1 MRTIITIVIDSK
13 GNIEVNYPA
22 TLKASTTLKVLEEVV
37 NIVHRR
43 HKVEQ
48 QKSRT
53 YNKECKAYKK
63 LIEKQKPEL
72 N

>member
-1 MRTIITIVIDSK
+1 MRTVITIVIDDK

-43 HKVEQ
+43 HKHEEQ
-48 QKSRT
+48 LKRV
-53 YNKECKAYKK
+53 YNKECKAFNK
-63 LIEKQKPEL
+63 LTKNQRPEL

>member
-1 MRTIITIVIDSK
+1 MRTIITICIDDK
-13 GNIEVNYPA
+13 GNIEVNYPSS
-22 TLKASTTLKVLEEVV
+22 LKASTTLKVMEEVL
-37 NIVHRR
+37 NIIHRQ
-43 HKVEQ
+43 HKEEQ
-48 QKSRT
+48 RKTRL